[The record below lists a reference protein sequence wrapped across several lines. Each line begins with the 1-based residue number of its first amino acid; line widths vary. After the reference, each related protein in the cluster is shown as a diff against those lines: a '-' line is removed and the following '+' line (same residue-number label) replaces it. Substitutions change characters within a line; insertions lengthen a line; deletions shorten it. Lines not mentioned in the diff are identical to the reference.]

1 MGLKCV
7 GNCVDGH
14 HQMRL
19 RHVVDEV
26 AVVPKGHTTHM
37 QRLWLSATPL
47 QLFLLWSKLSH
58 PKGSL
63 VKKTRTRINRR
74 ITHKSIEREDIQ
86 QGSESFAYRQIYHLI
101 TIRIY
106 QFQSSPPQLGFIA
119 CGTKMAVYDHS
130 GDMNRTELDTS
141 SKKRKSRS
149 RRDGTT
155 VADRIKMWKEY
166 NDTVEKSPSKKRK
179 VPAKGSKKGCMKGKG
194 GPENGRCSFRGV
206 RQRTWGKWVA
216 EIREPNRGSR
226 LWLGTFPTAEEAA
239 SAYDEAAK
247 AMYGPLARVNFP
259 QTSVSDVASTSSRS
273 EVCTVETPSVVVHVK
288 TEEGDCE
295 SRPFFA
301 DRVESDTHTGAE
313 EMKRDLK
320 GDDPGND
327 WLSEYEQEYW
337 TGLLQEKQ
345 KQKEQEIVAEETC
358 QKQPDSLSVSD
369 YGWPADLYQNQWD
382 SSEMFDVAELLGD
395 LNGDIFTCMDQS
407 QCLGD
412 NVGGGL
418 SDPEKQQIGLPPLQS
433 LGSDYGLPPPQHEAQ
448 DGNDFFDLSFLD
460 VKN

>member
-1 MGLKCV
+1 
-7 GNCVDGH
+7 
-14 HQMRL
+14 
-19 RHVVDEV
+19 
-26 AVVPKGHTTHM
+26 
-37 QRLWLSATPL
+37 
-47 QLFLLWSKLSH
+47 
-58 PKGSL
+58 
-63 VKKTRTRINRR
+63 
-74 ITHKSIEREDIQ
+74 
-86 QGSESFAYRQIYHLI
+86 
-101 TIRIY
+101 
-106 QFQSSPPQLGFIA
+106 
-119 CGTKMAVYDHS
+119 MAVYDHS